1 MLYSTDRLPQQH
13 HRPVRTPMPLAPSAN
28 GAPKPMPSKSPTAT
42 KLALRLSKILA
53 LLHQGDGIDKHALA
67 KQYEV
72 SVRTIERDL
81 ADRLHGIAEQTNDG
95 HWQLSHP
102 HRSTIPCTQLNEY
115 TRLVGATHL
124 FPDTSLPYL
133 LTQLK
138 NQKSRQTMHVQPMPH
153 EDLRL
158 QGPVFALLQGAIECH
173 HECRFGYKGKP
184 RHTQPYRLIYKNGVW
199 YLAAEEAGQLKN
211 FSVALIEGLQVD
223 ETSRFNPKRAHQDYI
238 NARDDVWFTS
248 GTTEVLLRVAPEVAR
263 YFTRRALLPRQQQRA
278 DPDGSLLVTTQI
290 GHINQLIPMV
300 RYWLPHVR
308 IVQPTAWHQALLD
321 NLRQT
326 LAQWEP
332 QTAGAGR

>member
-1 MLYSTDRLPQQH
+1 MQRLGNAG
-13 HRPVRTPMPLAPSAN
+13 L
-28 GAPKPMPSKSPTAT
+28 G
-42 KLALRLSKILA
+42 
-53 LLHQGDGIDKHALA
+53 
-67 KQYEV
+67 
-72 SVRTIERDL
+72 
-81 ADRLHGIAEQTNDG
+81 
-95 HWQLSHP
+95 
-102 HRSTIPCTQLNEY
+102 
-115 TRLVGATHL
+115 
-124 FPDTSLPYL
+124 
-133 LTQLK
+133 
-138 NQKSRQTMHVQPMPH
+138 
-153 EDLRL
+153 
-158 QGPVFALLQGAIECH
+158 LLQGAIECH

-238 NARDDVWFTS
+238 NARDDVWFTN

>member
-1 MLYSTDRLPQQH
+1 
-13 HRPVRTPMPLAPSAN
+13 MPIAPFAN
-28 GAPKPMPSKSPTAT
+28 GVAKPISSKSPTAT

-53 LLHQGDGIDKHALA
+53 LLHHGDDIDKHALA
-67 KQYEV
+67 KQYDV

-95 HWQLSHP
+95 HWQLAHP
-102 HRSTIPCTQLNEY
+102 HRSTIPTAQLNEY
-115 TRLVGATHL
+115 TRLVGAAHL

-133 LTQLK
+133 ITQLE
-138 NQKSRQTMHVQPMPH
+138 NQKSSQTMHVQPIPH
-153 EDLRL
+153 EDIRI

-173 HECRFGYKGKP
+173 HECRFSYKGKP
-184 RHTQPYRLIYKNGVW
+184 RRTQPYRLIHKNGVW
-199 YLAAEEAGQLKN
+199 YLAAEEAGRLKN

-223 ETSRFNPKRAHQDYI
+223 EYSSFNPKRAYQDHI
-238 NARDDVWFTS
+238 NARDDVWFTDS
-248 GTTEVLLRVAPEVAR
+248 TTEVLLRVAPEVAR

-278 DPDGSLLVTTQI
+278 DADGSLLVTTQI
-290 GHINQLIPMV
+290 SHINQLIPMV

-308 IVQPTAWHQALLD
+308 IVQPTAWHQALID

-326 LAQWEP
+326 LVQWEP

>member
-1 MLYSTDRLPQQH
+1 MLHSTDRIPQH
-13 HRPVRTPMPLAPSAN
+13 PHRPVHTLMPLAPSAN
-28 GAPKPMPSKSPTAT
+28 GIPKPTSSKSPTAT
-42 KLALRLSKILA
+42 KLARRLSRILA
-53 LLHQGDGIDKHALA
+53 LLHQGNGIDKHSLA

-95 HWQLSHP
+95 HWQLAHP
-102 HRSTIPCTQLNEY
+102 HRSTIPTTQLNEY
-115 TRLVGATHL
+115 TRLVGAAHL

-138 NQKSRQTMHVQPMPH
+138 NQNSRQTMHVQPMPH

-223 ETSRFNPKRAHQDYI
+223 ETSRFNPI
-238 NARDDVWFTS
+238 
-248 GTTEVLLRVAPEVAR
+248 
-263 YFTRRALLPRQQQRA
+263 
-278 DPDGSLLVTTQI
+278 DP
-290 GHINQLIPMV
+290 
-300 RYWLPHVR
+300 
-308 IVQPTAWHQALLD
+308 
-321 NLRQT
+321 
-326 LAQWEP
+326 
-332 QTAGAGR
+332 AGIIHEAA